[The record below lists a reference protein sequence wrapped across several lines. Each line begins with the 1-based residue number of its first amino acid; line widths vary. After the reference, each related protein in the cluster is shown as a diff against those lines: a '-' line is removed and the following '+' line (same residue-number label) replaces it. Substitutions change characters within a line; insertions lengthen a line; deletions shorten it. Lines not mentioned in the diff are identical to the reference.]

1 MDEDG
6 EGALQKLALFEAQSG
21 PGITTADKVRFL
33 SAAAA
38 YPDRPERV
46 SAKETHMSWVFL
58 AGDHAYK
65 LKKPVKYA
73 FLDFST
79 LAARQADCSEEIR
92 LNRRLAPSIYLGTAR
107 LTCEASGELAL
118 DGRGTTV
125 EWLVKMRRL
134 PAARMLDTEIEHKT
148 VTRERIEAVADLL
161 SDFYARAER
170 ADVSP
175 STYVAAFE
183 REQALNRTVLTN
195 PDFGFD
201 SPFVQRV
208 LGDVE
213 GFLRDKPGLL
223 EDRVQR
229 QCVVDGHGDLRPDH
243 VCLLD
248 PPVIIDCLEF
258 NRGLRLVDPFDELAF
273 LGLECA
279 RLSAPWI
286 RPCLM
291 DRCAARL
298 GDRPPDDLVAFYTSY
313 RACLRA
319 RLALAHLAEPA
330 PRERDKWLP
339 LAHQYLGIADD
350 DGLSPAPPGDRRSSR
365 PHGSGGSPRRR
376 ARRS

>member
-1 MDEDG
+1 MNEDE
-6 EGALQKLALFEAQSG
+6 EGRLQELALLEARSG
-21 PGITTADKVRFL
+21 PGIITADKVRFL
-33 SAAAA
+33 SAASV
-38 YPDRPERV
+38 YPDRPEQV
-46 SAKETHMSWVFL
+46 SVKETHMSWVFL
-58 AGDHAYK
+58 AGEYAYK

-79 LAARQADCSEEIR
+79 LAAREADCREEIR
-92 LNRRLAPSIYLGTAR
+92 LNRRLAPGIYLGTAR
-107 LTCEASGELAL
+107 LTREASGELAL

-170 ADVSP
+170 DDIAP
-175 STYVAAFE
+175 SGYVAAFE
-183 REQALNRTVLTN
+183 REQALNRAVLTN

-201 SPFVQRV
+201 SPFVQRI
-208 LGDVE
+208 LGGVE
-213 GFLRDKPGLL
+213 NFLRDRPTLL
-223 EDRVQR
+223 ENRVR
-229 QCVVDGHGDLRPDH
+229 RKCVVDGHGDLRPDH

-286 RPCLM
+286 RLCLM
-291 DRCAARL
+291 DRCAERL
-298 GDRPPDDLVAFYTSY
+298 GDRPPDDLIAFYTTY

-330 PRERDKWLP
+330 PREPDKWLP
-339 LAHQYLGIADD
+339 LAHQYLSIAED

-365 PHGSGGSPRRR
+365 PRGSDGSPRRR